1 MYICTSFVLRCIFS
15 LKLNCTK
22 SNECHLSECVS
33 VCIWFILIIFS
44 QWNESRNTKRVLKH
58 RDSIYGITVTWLCML
73 LVKLFL
79 IIRIFISSFLNSKSD
94 VLINLIILV
103 LSSSMAVLLPN
114 VSLKQLLREKKEF
127 SALWP
132 AIRNCSLLSGSVE
145 SLSVFLYKENF
156 EHLP

>member
-1 MYICTSFVLRCIFS
+1 MSAIW
-15 LKLNCTK
+15 
-22 SNECHLSECVS
+22 VS
-33 VCIWFILIIFS
+33 VFLYVFDLSWLFFS

-58 RDSIYGITVTWLCML
+58 RDNIYGITVIWLCML

-79 IIRIFISSFLNSKSD
+79 IIRIFISNFLNCKIA

-114 VSLKQLLREKKEF
+114 VSLKQLLRKKKEI

-132 AIRNCSLLSGSVE
+132 AIRNCSLLSVSVE
-145 SLSVFLYKENF
+145 SLPVFLYKENF
-156 EHLP
+156 KHLA

>member
-1 MYICTSFVLRCIFS
+1 MSAIW
-15 LKLNCTK
+15 
-22 SNECHLSECVS
+22 VS
-33 VCIWFILIIFS
+33 VFLYVFDLSWLFFS

-58 RDSIYGITVTWLCML
+58 RDNIYGITVIWRCML

-79 IIRIFISSFLNSKSD
+79 IIRIFISNFLNCKIA

-114 VSLKQLLREKKEF
+114 VSLKQLLRQKKEI

-132 AIRNCSLLSGSVE
+132 AIRNCSLLSVSVE
-145 SLSVFLYKENF
+145 SLPVFLYKENF
-156 EHLP
+156 KHLA

>member
-1 MYICTSFVLRCIFS
+1 MSAIW
-15 LKLNCTK
+15 
-22 SNECHLSECVS
+22 VS
-33 VCIWFILIIFS
+33 VFLYVFDLSWLFFS

-58 RDSIYGITVTWLCML
+58 RDNIYGITVIWRCML

-79 IIRIFISSFLNSKSD
+79 IIRIFISNFLNCKIA

-114 VSLKQLLREKKEF
+114 VSLKQLLRKKKEI

-132 AIRNCSLLSGSVE
+132 AIRNCSLLSVSVE
-145 SLSVFLYKENF
+145 SLPVFLYKENF
-156 EHLP
+156 KHLA

>member
-1 MYICTSFVLRCIFS
+1 MSAIW
-15 LKLNCTK
+15 
-22 SNECHLSECVS
+22 VS
-33 VCIWFILIIFS
+33 VFLYVFDLSWLFFS
-44 QWNESRNTKRVLKH
+44 QWNESRNTKRILKH
-58 RDSIYGITVTWLCML
+58 RDSIYGITVTWLGML

-79 IIRIFISSFLNSKSD
+79 IIRIFISSFLNSKID

-127 SALWP
+127 SALWS

-156 EHLP
+156 EHLA